1 MKMKTKKLKLKESC
15 KQLLDDRQIDTLS
28 RLIIEEAGNHNLE
41 RGTEHKKRITPPCA
55 VIMIF

>member
-1 MKMKTKKLKLKESC
+1 MKMKTKKLKGPC

-41 RGTEHKKRITPPCA
+41 RGAEHKKRILPPCA
-55 VIMIF
+55 AVMIF